1 MIAAPPSEAGAVQL
15 TVACALPPIPV
26 TPVGAPGS
34 VAGVTAL
41 DTDEVELVPAEFVA
55 TTVNVY
61 EVPLV
66 SPVTVVLVAGMVA
79 VKLSGFHV
87 TV

>member
-66 SPVTVVLVAGMVA
+66 SPVTDVLVAVVVA
-79 VKLSGFHV
+79 VSPPGFDV

>member
-66 SPVTVVLVAGMVA
+66 SPVTDVLVAVVVA
-79 VKLSGFHV
+79 VSPPGFDV
-87 TV
+87 TM